1 MKRSV
6 FFVSDRTGITA
17 ETLAHSLLTQF
28 EGIEFEKYNFPFID
42 NTQKVD
48 EVLQRV
54 NAVAEN
60 GGRPLIF
67 STLVDAELRARLEQA
82 DCLVIDMFHA
92 FILPLEKELGVA
104 SSHAIGR
111 SHGVGNDTTYQ
122 ARIDAVNF
130 ALANERNVI
139 KVPKDVPLE
148 ILGPLGCGVIS
159 TTNFGMAD
167 VILVGVSRT
176 GKTPTSL
183 YLGLQF
189 GICAANYPLTE
200 DDLANDLLPPAL
212 DGYRDKLFGLSILP
226 ERLRQIRQERRPD
239 SEYASLKQCEREVR
253 RVEAMFRRD
262 GIPFIN
268 TSAMSIEE
276 IATTVIQHNKLQR
289 RWFG

>member
-1 MKRSV
+1 MKREV

-28 EGIEFEKYNFPFID
+28 EGIEFQKFNFPFVD
-42 NTQKVD
+42 NPEKVKD
-48 EVLQRV
+48 VLV
-54 NAVAEN
+54 KIKESSTSGA
-60 GGRPLIF
+60 RPLVF
-67 STLVDAELRARLEQA
+67 STLIDVKLREQLEQA
-82 DCLVIDMFHA
+82 DGLVIDMFHA
-92 FILPLEKELGVA
+92 FIMPLEKELGVA

-111 SHGVGNDTTYQ
+111 SHGVGSDTTYQ

-130 ALANERNVI
+130 ALANDDGI
-139 KVPKDVPLE
+139 
-148 ILGPLGCGVIS
+148 
-159 TTNFGMAD
+159 TTSNYSLAD

-189 GICAANYPLTE
+189 GIRAGNYPLTD
-200 DDLANDLLPPAL
+200 DDLTNDELPKQLNEHKA
-212 DGYRDKLFGLSILP
+212 KLFGLSILP

-239 SEYASLKQCEREVR
+239 SEYASLKQCEHEVR
-253 RVEAMFRRD
+253 KVEAMFRRD
-262 GIPFIN
+262 GVPFIN

-276 IATTVIQHNKLQR
+276 IATTVIQHNQLKR

>member
-1 MKRSV
+1 VPKKTEHIKLKREV

-28 EGIEFEKYNFPFID
+28 EGIEFQKFNFPFVD
-42 NTQKVD
+42 NPEKVKD
-48 EVLQRV
+48 VLV
-54 NAVAEN
+54 KIKESSTSGA
-60 GGRPLIF
+60 RPLVF
-67 STLVDAELRARLEQA
+67 STLIDVKLREQLEQA
-82 DCLVIDMFHA
+82 DGLVIDMFHA
-92 FILPLEKELGVA
+92 FIMPLEKELGVA

-111 SHGVGNDTTYQ
+111 SHGVGSDTTYQ

-130 ALANERNVI
+130 ALANDDGI
-139 KVPKDVPLE
+139 
-148 ILGPLGCGVIS
+148 
-159 TTNFGMAD
+159 TTSNYSLAD

-189 GICAANYPLTE
+189 GIRAGNYPLTD
-200 DDLANDLLPPAL
+200 DDLTNDELPKQLNEHKA
-212 DGYRDKLFGLSILP
+212 KLFGLSILP

-239 SEYASLKQCEREVR
+239 SEYASLKQCEHEVR
-253 RVEAMFRRD
+253 KVEAMFRRD
-262 GIPFIN
+262 GVPFIN

-276 IATTVIQHNKLQR
+276 IATTVIQHNQLKR